1 MWRHINQ
8 SVAINRVNMKVSLI
22 MVRPRHSSYGIFSI
36 APLGIVYLGTI
47 LRDRGHEV
55 TIYDESR
62 SHIFNEKK
70 GRISP
75 ALMDSH
81 FIGLSVISPA
91 ANRGLRMLQ
100 AISRQN
106 PRIRTGVGGPHV
118 LGQEQAGEFARYAD
132 VVVQREG
139 EAIIEEVIGG
149 ELNGIVE
156 GPRIE
161 DLDWLPIP
169 DLSIMADHGRR
180 LMDFF
185 RLTPITTARGCPRN
199 CEFCTV
205 SNIHGKKVRRRSTEL
220 VMQEL
225 RQRALE
231 GYRRIF
237 FADDNFSVQPRKRMP
252 LLEAMIREQEKGQWF
267 ESMIV
272 QDEVAGILRGG
283 KDYVQKMKQA
293 GIKTVMLGVESF
305 DDEKLQALHKGHNK
319 TDSEQAIRLLQE
331 QELIIYAFGMAKPE
345 IDDQAS
351 IRRQFKK
358 LREEGVTYADMT
370 IETPFPGTPYWEKY
384 KSQLTATKNG
394 SPDWDQWTLLCPVIP
409 TKYMSQ
415 KAFQREVKKNMQ
427 HFYSPLR
434 ALKRMLHGKIRSGLT
449 ILYVWLTTGRM
460 YRSPH
465 P

>member
-1 MWRHINQ
+1 
-8 SVAINRVNMKVSLI
+8 MKVSLI

-36 APLGIVYLGTI
+36 APLGLIYLGTI
-47 LRDRGHEV
+47 LKHRGYDV
-55 TIYDESR
+55 TVYDEAR
-62 SHIFNEKK
+62 GHIFNEKK
-70 GRISP
+70 GRMAP
-75 ALMDSH
+75 YLLDSD

-100 AISRQN
+100 AIDRQN

-139 EAIIEEVIGG
+139 EGIIEEVIGG
-149 ELNGIVE
+149 QLNGIVN

-161 DLDWLPIP
+161 DLDQLPIP
-169 DLSIMADHGRR
+169 DLSILAGNSQK
-180 LMDFF
+180 LKDFF
-185 RLTPITTARGCPRN
+185 RLTPITTTRGCPRN

-220 VMQEL
+220 VMREL
-225 RQRALE
+225 RQRAGE

-237 FADDNFSVQPRKRMP
+237 FADDNFSVQPSKRTPM
-252 LLEAMIREQEKGQWF
+252 LDAMIREQGKGRWF

-272 QDEVAGILRGG
+272 QDEVPGILRGG
-283 KDYVQKMKQA
+283 SEYVQKMRRA

-305 DDEKLQALHKGHNK
+305 DDEKLHALHKTHSK
-319 TDSEQAIRLLQE
+319 TDSERAIRLLHNHG
-331 QELIIYAFGMAKPE
+331 LIIYAFGMAKPE
-345 IDDQAS
+345 IDDRDS

-384 KSQLTATKNG
+384 KSKLTATKNG
-394 SPDWDQWTLLCPVIP
+394 LPDWDKWTLLCPVIP
-409 TKYMSQ
+409 THHMSQ
-415 KAFQREVKKNMQ
+415 KAFQRAVKKNMQ
-427 HFYSPLR
+427 WFYSPLR
-434 ALKRMLHGKIRSGLT
+434 ALKRMLQGKIRSGLT
-449 ILYVWLTTGRM
+449 ILYVWFTTGRM
-460 YRSPH
+460 YS
-465 P
+465 

>member
-1 MWRHINQ
+1 
-8 SVAINRVNMKVSLI
+8 MKVSLI

-36 APLGIVYLGTI
+36 APLGILYLGTI
-47 LRDRGHEV
+47 LKNRGYDV
-55 TIYDESR
+55 TVYDEAR
-62 SHIFNEKK
+62 SHIFHEKK
-70 GRISP
+70 GRIAP
-75 ALMDSH
+75 RVLDSD

-100 AISRQN
+100 AIGREN
-106 PRIRTGVGGPHV
+106 PRIRRGVGGPHV
-118 LGQEQAGEFARYAD
+118 LGREQAEEFARYAD
-132 VVVQREG
+132 VVVQREA
-139 EAIIEEVIGG
+139 EAIIEEVVGG
-149 ELNGIVE
+149 LRYGIIN
-156 GPRIE
+156 GPRIK

-169 DLSIMADHGRR
+169 DLSILADNNKR

-205 SNIHGKKVRRRSTEL
+205 SNIHGKKVRRRSVEL
-220 VMQEL
+220 VMEEL
-225 RQRALE
+225 RQRARE

-237 FADDNFSVQPRKRMP
+237 FADDNFSVQPSKRVP
-252 LLEAMIREQEKGQWF
+252 LLDALIHEQKKGWWF

-272 QDEVAGILRGG
+272 QDEVPGILRGG
-283 KDYVQKMKQA
+283 KAYVQKMKKA

-305 DDEKLQALHKGHNK
+305 DDEKLHALHKTHNR
-319 TDSEQAIRLLQE
+319 TDSEQAIRLLRE
-331 QELIIYAFGMAKPE
+331 QGLIIYAFGMAKPE

-358 LREEGVTYADMT
+358 LREQGVTYADMT
-370 IETPFPGTPYWEKY
+370 IETPIPGTAYWEKY
-384 KSQLTATKNG
+384 KTQLTATKNG

-427 HFYSPLR
+427 RFYSPLR

-449 ILYVWLTTGRM
+449 ILYVWFTTGRM